1 MSRKSVSCTRLARIL
16 TVAGLTLAVSL
27 GAVACSGGSA
37 KLGPGGTASTGGLDS
52 TGTSTLS
59 SDSAGPS
66 HGDAVSVLQKAATK
80 SHDVQQTHVVTVL
93 DLFIGGNKHI
103 EFDGDIDRAANSGD
117 VKIDNSGT
125 TYELR
130 SDGTTIWVSG
140 APLAAISA
148 GKQWVSVS
156 DADASGAGLSKL
168 TDTTVFDSL
177 YALAGITKVTDTSK
191 TSDGTEY
198 EFDVDLDKAA
208 SALSPQQADALQSAF
223 HATGAG
229 VTVTGVATIDGK
241 GYISHLKLTATS
253 AVSGG
258 SPIISAE
265 VTLTNINKA
274 FTVTPPAPSDVTPVT
289 PAELKQA
296 LPSS

>member
-1 MSRKSVSCTRLARIL
+1 MSRKGLSRARSARIL
-16 TVAGLTLAVSL
+16 TIAGLVLAAVL

-37 KLGPGGTASTGGLDS
+37 KLGPGGTGHTGTLGS
-52 TGTSTLS
+52 TGTSALS
-59 SDSAGPS
+59 SDSGGAPL
-66 HGDAVSVLQKAATK
+66 GDSVSLLQKASIK
-80 SHDVQQTHVVTVL
+80 SHDVQRTHVVTVL
-93 DLFIGGNKHI
+93 DLFIGGTKHI
-103 EFDGDIDRAANSGD
+103 EFDGDIDRSANSGD

-148 GKQWVSVS
+148 GKSWVSVS
-156 DADASGAGLSKL
+156 EADAADAGLSKL
-168 TDTTVFDSL
+168 SDTTVFDSL

-191 TSDGTEY
+191 TNDGTEY

-208 SALSPQQADALQSAF
+208 SDLSPQEAEALQSAF

-229 VTVTGVATIDGK
+229 VAVTGVATVDGK

-253 AVSGG
+253 AASGG

-274 FTVTPPAPSDVTPVT
+274 FTVAPPAPSDVTAVT